1 MNVHNK
7 NKKYNGKKYLS
18 FMLFY
23 SVEVLSNIECY
34 WILGETFYKLLIL
47 DIYAYVST
55 SHYRCIVTKT
65 CKVIYNS

>member
-34 WILGETFYKLLIL
+34 WVLGEIFYKLLIP
-47 DIYAYVST
+47 DIYA
-55 SHYRCIVTKT
+55 
-65 CKVIYNS
+65 

>member
-7 NKKYNGKKYLS
+7 SKKYNGKKYLS

-34 WILGETFYKLLIL
+34 WVLGEIFYKLLIPNNVL
-47 DIYAYVST
+47 KPGPDRTV
-55 SHYRCIVTKT
+55 RPEKP
-65 CKVIYNS
+65 